1 MDGSSGGGETEAQ
14 RRERQKHEAILEA
27 LADERVV
34 DEESFQRAVR
44 ARERRNREDEEAEK
58 KRQQSPPSDADG
70 NPVSPQPTPPKRWAQ
85 DDGRE
90 YPISTERAEAISR
103 WVRDAP
109 PVGESNGTKNKKRT
123 KGKGKKPSLRA
134 GGTGLSL
141 AESVDTLSVQEEDI
155 DE

>member
-1 MDGSSGGGETEAQ
+1 MNGSSGVETDAQ

-85 DDGRE
+85 DNGRE

-109 PVGESNGTKNKKRT
+109 PVGESSGAKNKKS
-123 KGKGKKPSLRA
+123 G
-134 GGTGLSL
+134 
-141 AESVDTLSVQEEDI
+141 
-155 DE
+155 